1 MTFFLAPGNLP
12 LLPRDQ
18 TRAVLGSDKRRK
30 PAMVI
35 VHRTDN
41 SNMLNLLNGGAGRD
55 RRRRHD
61 PPRRHP
67 RSGGRLVAA
76 VS

>member
-12 LLPRDQ
+12 LLPGEQ
-18 TRAVLGSDKRRK
+18 TQARNWVPTGGTSMA
-30 PAMVI
+30 I
-35 VHRTDN
+35 VHGTDN
-41 SNMLNLLNGGAGRD
+41 SDMLNLLNGGAGCD

-67 RSGGRLVAA
+67 RSGGLLAPPVN
-76 VS
+76 